1 MAQHYCKYY
10 KQRKYVSYDGITW
23 QPLNEYRKGAL
34 YEFDSSDCGYMTE
47 YKWQLVDGY
56 LCSGTTEY
64 QKLQKYESVDGGIS
78 WYPSTPEEYLIGE
91 IIRENSIN
99 CSLSKWVYTI
109 EDGSKPT
116 SYCSSGGT
124 GAYMDEGIA
133 KTIKFTSGV
142 HVCECEPY
150 GDGGYHITW
159 DVAHAYAYYKDYD
172 YYKTIDMFHN
182 GTGCS
187 IIYDTYNA
195 NGKAISGTCYTCC
208 SCCLTCACWDILE
221 YMPWLEN
228 ASTMK
233 IIYRQKYTR
242 ATTADTWTAVSG
254 TKEFYSV
261 GEKWIYVSSTA
272 EYDYYQHQLASVDEY
287 GNITWTDD
295 GDLVPYEKASHGDF
309 EYIDELYNDGDSYIG
324 FGALSGSFTARMTFA
339 ARHNNNSPRG
349 TVAKIRGAAASVNST
364 TLTSC
369 TYSLLGSCLTPT
381 YRQYGF
387 WTNDTS
393 YGVNASLFA
402 SYINS
407 SPVTFD
413 NSSISKDVYI
423 KYVVIAIGEKETL
436 WRPAKVKN
444 TNIRG
449 LLSDNGVSFLP
460 LSKYQYCSDNS
471 KLCVFFS
478 DGTNKSFPCN
488 GSTSFDVNEISGVS
502 KTAMT
507 SAVIGECVTNF
518 NTTKLNESRLSSV
531 IIGSN
536 VRIIGA
542 NAFYYCSRLTSIDI
556 PNSVTTIGYQAFN
569 LSGLATL
576 TIPSGVTSIGD
587 RAFYGCT
594 GLTYIIINA
603 ATPPTLG
610 GDNTFGN
617 TNDCPIYVPSGS
629 VNTYKAASRWSLYS
643 SRIFPYLGTKLYAEY
658 SNGSSNFITCNSS
671 SVLTSGETRSLNTI
685 STMKKATVGECVTEI
700 GYSAF
705 SGATSLT
712 SLTMHNEITTL
723 GNQAFMMCS
732 GLTSFN
738 FPSGLTRIEGS
749 CFRLANGITSITVPS
764 GVTYLG
770 SGAFA
775 DMGGLTAATIPSS
788 VTEIRTN
795 LFLRDSALKEIHFK
809 RVTAP
814 IIAADCVK
822 DCTSLEKIYIPTCE
836 SFASYAATEGLSA
849 FTSYFYSE
857 DTGNK
862 CT

>member
-34 YEFDSSDCGYMTE
+34 YEEDSLDCGYITE

-78 WYPSTPEEYLIGE
+78 WYPSSPEKYMLGE
-91 IIRENSIN
+91 VIRENSNN

-133 KTIKFTSGV
+133 KTIQFTSGV
-142 HVCECEPY
+142 QICECEPI
-150 GDGGYHITW
+150 GTTGGYHITW
-159 DVAHAYAYYKDYD
+159 DVASAYAYYKDYD
-172 YYKTIDMFHN
+172 YYKRIDMFHL
-182 GTGCS
+182 TGNACQ
-187 IIYDTYNA
+187 IAYDSYNA
-195 NGKAISGTCYTCC
+195 NGKAISGTCNACC
-208 SCCLTCACWDILE
+208 SCCPTCACWEVTE

-228 ASTMK
+228 ANTMK
-233 IIYRQKYTR
+233 IIYKQRYTR

-254 TKEFYSV
+254 TKQFYSV
-261 GEKWIYVSSTA
+261 GERWIYVSSTA

-364 TLTSC
+364 SLTSC
-369 TYSLLGSCLTPT
+369 TYSLLDSCLTPT

-387 WTNDTS
+387 WTNDTN

-460 LSKYQYCSDNS
+460 LSKYNYCPDDS
-471 KLCVFFS
+471 KLCVFMKDTTS
-478 DGTNKSFPCN
+478 QSFPCN
-488 GSTSFDVNEISGVS
+488 GSGEFAGELPSFTKNNI
-502 KTAMT
+502 A

-518 NTTKLNESRLSSV
+518 NTANLNNSSISSV
-531 IIGSN
+531 TFGSN
-536 VRIIGA
+536 VQIIGEA
-542 NAFYYCSRLTSIDI
+542 AFNRCYHLTHVDI
-556 PNSVTTIGYQAFN
+556 PNSVTTIGVQAFSN
-569 LSGLATL
+569 CDGLTSV
-576 TIPSGVTSIGD
+576 TIGSGVTSISGY
-587 RAFYGCT
+587 AFYSCDSLSSVTLPNSVTSIGDKAFEYCTSLSSLTIPNSVTTIGVQAFSDCT
-594 GLTYIIINA
+594 GLTSLTIGSGVTTIGESAFNNLPNIQGGIRINA
-603 ATPPTLG
+603 TTPPSLG
-610 GDNTFGN
+610 GWNVFAN
-617 TNDCPIYVPSGS
+617 TNDCPIYVPLPS
-629 VNTYKAASRWSLYS
+629 VDAYKTASNYWSFYASR
-643 SRIFPYLGTKLYAEY
+643 I
-658 SNGSSNFITCNSS
+658 
-671 SVLTSGETRSLNTI
+671 
-685 STMKKATVGECVTEI
+685 
-700 GYSAF
+700 
-705 SGATSLT
+705 
-712 SLTMHNEITTL
+712 
-723 GNQAFMMCS
+723 QA
-732 GLTSFN
+732 
-738 FPSGLTRIEGS
+738 
-749 CFRLANGITSITVPS
+749 
-764 GVTYLG
+764 
-770 SGAFA
+770 
-775 DMGGLTAATIPSS
+775 IP
-788 VTEIRTN
+788 
-795 LFLRDSALKEIHFK
+795 
-809 RVTAP
+809 
-814 IIAADCVK
+814 
-822 DCTSLEKIYIPTCE
+822 
-836 SFASYAATEGLSA
+836 
-849 FTSYFYSE
+849 
-857 DTGNK
+857 
-862 CT
+862 